1 VSRRKPPATS
11 LLRAARNAALVAL
24 LLPASCATV
33 VIPPAAPVDRQA
45 VFLLDH
51 GRSSS
56 LVLPRPDGRAVRYA
70 YGDWA
75 WYALGRTGVT
85 EGSAA
90 LLWPSRAAL
99 GRRELPGPPAGTV
112 IREQVAVEI
121 DRLYEL
127 TVERADVE
135 RLAASLE
142 ATYEMNL
149 HTRVHNPAA
158 DLEFVHHPRA
168 YTALHNSNTVV
179 AGWLRDLGC
188 RVEGPRLFASWRV
201 RPPDTTSAPDHMAT
215 R

>member
-1 VSRRKPPATS
+1 MSPSTPRTPSA
-11 LLRAARNAALVAL
+11 LRAASVLVAL
-24 LLPASCATV
+24 LVPVSCATV
-33 VIPPAAPVDRQA
+33 VIPPAAPADPRV

-70 YGDWA
+70 YGDWV

-90 LLWPSRAAL
+90 LLWPSRAAF
-99 GRRELPGPPAGTV
+99 GRRELPGPPTAAAIG
-112 IREQVAVEI
+112 EQIAVPI

-127 TVERADVE
+127 IVEGGDVE

-142 ATYEMNL
+142 ATYETNL

-158 DLEFVHHPRA
+158 DLEFVHHPRP
-168 YTALHNSNTVV
+168 YTAFHNSNTVV
-179 AGWLRDLGC
+179 ADWLRDLGC
-188 RVEGPRLFASWRV
+188 RVEGLRLFARWRV
-201 RPPDTTSAPDHMAT
+201 RPADGVPA

>member
-1 VSRRKPPATS
+1 MPSAF
-11 LLRAARNAALVAL
+11 RAVGRSVLAAL

-33 VIPPAAPVDRQA
+33 VTPPAAPADPYA

-99 GRRELPGPPAGTV
+99 GRRELPGPPTGPV

-127 TVERADVE
+127 TVERGDVE
-135 RLAASLE
+135 QLAASLE

-158 DLEFVHHPRA
+158 DLEFVHHPRP
-168 YTALHNSNTVV
+168 YTGFHNSNTVV
-179 AGWLRDLGC
+179 ADWLRDLGC

-201 RPPDTTSAPDHMAT
+201 RAQDGILP